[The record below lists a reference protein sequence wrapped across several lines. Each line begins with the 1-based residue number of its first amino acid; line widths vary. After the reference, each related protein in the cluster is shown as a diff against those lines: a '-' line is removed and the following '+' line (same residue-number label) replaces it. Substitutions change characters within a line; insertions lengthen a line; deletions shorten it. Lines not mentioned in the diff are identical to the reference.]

1 MPDDDRLE
9 EILDRLRERG
19 GRVTRPRRAI
29 ITALLEADGHVT
41 AESLADAVQRAD
53 PDIHLSTIYRTLE
66 RLTELD
72 VVNHVHLGHGP
83 AVYHLADDAHHH
95 VVCDRCGSVVE
106 LPADVF
112 EALGRRIERDHG
124 FRLNAH
130 HFALGGYCR
139 RCVEEGAAS
148 ESAGVP
154 ASSAV

>member
-1 MPDDDRLE
+1 MVDDDRLE
-9 EILDRLRERG
+9 EILDRLRGRG

-29 ITALLEADGHVT
+29 ISALLVADGHVT

-83 AVYHLADDAHHH
+83 AVYHLADDSHHH

-130 HFALGGYCR
+130 HFALGGSCR
-139 RCVEEGAAS
+139 RCIEEGAAA
-148 ESAGVP
+148 ESAGVGI
-154 ASSAV
+154 SSVG